1 MATAND
7 SAAIDLEYALDI
19 REFELV
25 KAPIVG
31 HTGVVEQNIEASV
44 GFENLVAHALQLV
57 VVGDI
62 ELMGG
67 DPLLVM
73 RA

>member
-25 KAPIVG
+25 KAPVVG
-31 HTGVVEQNIEASV
+31 HAGVVEQYVEASV
-44 GFENLVAHALQLV
+44 GFENFVAHALQLV

-67 DPLLVM
+67 DRLLVM